1 MFRNIFKR
9 RNADHKGECRGH
21 SLGATQAPGRNV
33 SSADDARQFHIA
45 VDEAMTAISHE
56 LHGLAQM
63 EVDRAARERGWAIL
77 QRELERRPVRL
88 ASPAS
93 RKSSEIRGAAHAGA
107 SAGSGSRSM
116 RWQGRWLVVAGMAV
130 VAVAVIATLAG
141 IYGGGQIQ
149 TVDGDDH
156 PTTLTSMAGVD
167 TTVLGTTVSTGA
179 TTPTTGNSITTEPVT
194 VTTVQAVQNPDTTG
208 STGETAATDTPSTT
222 DGVIR
227 TTTTQSPTTTQPTN
241 NTTPEQQA
249 AAAQRE
255 KVAKAAALDLGS
267 MVVEYFAT
275 GDMSGARALV
285 ASGAQSS
292 LVQMISSLNDP
303 NGFHWISSK
312 ELSSDTV
319 RITLEFSDRVLGTQG
334 ELVEVGRLFALT
346 VGVDE
351 KGAVITAISAGS

>member
-1 MFRNIFKR
+1 M
-9 RNADHKGECRGH
+9 
-21 SLGATQAPGRNV
+21 
-33 SSADDARQFHIA
+33 
-45 VDEAMTAISHE
+45 
-56 LHGLAQM
+56 
-63 EVDRAARERGWAIL
+63 

-88 ASPAS
+88 ATPAS
-93 RKSSEIRGAAHAGA
+93 RKSSEIGARPTRVQAPVPVSVDALA
-107 SAGSGSRSM
+107 
-116 RWQGRWLVVAGMAV
+116 GRWLVVAGMAV

-149 TVDGDDH
+149 TVDGRRSPH
-156 PTTLTSMAGVD
+156 YVD
-167 TTVLGTTVSTGA
+167 LDGWSRYNRFLA
-179 TTPTTGNSITTEPVT
+179 LRFPPEPLPRPLEFHHHRAVT

-292 LVQMISSLNDP
+292 LVQMISSLND
-303 NGFHWISSK
+303 
-312 ELSSDTV
+312 
-319 RITLEFSDRVLGTQG
+319 Q
-334 ELVEVGRLFALT
+334 
-346 VGVDE
+346 
-351 KGAVITAISAGS
+351 TAFTGSA